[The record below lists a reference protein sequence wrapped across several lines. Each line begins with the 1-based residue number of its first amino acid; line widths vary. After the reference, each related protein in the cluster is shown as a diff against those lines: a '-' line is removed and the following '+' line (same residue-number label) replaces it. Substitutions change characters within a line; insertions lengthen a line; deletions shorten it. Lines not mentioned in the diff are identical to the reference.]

1 MSKIIKILGT
11 GCPKCKTTTALVEEV
26 VKENNI
32 DAQVIKIEDIMEI
45 MEYNVL
51 STPVVVIDEQITI
64 KGRVPTKTEMLNLL
78 TSENKYNNDTNEGED
93 CCSQESCC

>member
-32 DAQVIKIEDIMEI
+32 DAQIIKVEDIMEI

-51 STPVVVIDEQITI
+51 STPVLVVDEEITV
-64 KGRVPTKTEMLNLL
+64 KGRVPSKKEVEELL
-78 TSENKYNNDTNEGED
+78 KS
-93 CCSQESCC
+93 

>member
-1 MSKIIKILGT
+1 MGT

-32 DAQVIKIEDIMEI
+32 DAQIIKVEDIMEI

-51 STPVVVIDEQITI
+51 STPVLVVDEEITV
-64 KGRVPTKTEMLNLL
+64 KGRVPSKKEVEELL
-78 TSENKYNNDTNEGED
+78 KS
-93 CCSQESCC
+93 